1 MVANRQL
8 YTRVLFLRGASEI
21 DLAAFTSRVEV
32 NLGNVSA
39 VGTGSS
45 GGDGVVRQAVVTI
58 LQDENNRFSPLD
70 AAPGI
75 TTA

>member
-8 YTRVLFLRGASEI
+8 YTRVLFLRGANEI

-39 VGTGSS
+39 VGTDHSLKQI
-45 GGDGVVRQAVVTI
+45 VPT
-58 LQDENNRFSPLD
+58 FS
-70 AAPGI
+70 
-75 TTA
+75 